1 MLIII
6 IRENTVVVGVIEEVV
21 NLIVAARIV
30 RWKAPVPSL
39 AAVECFS

>member
-30 RWKAPVPSL
+30 R
-39 AAVECFS
+39 

>member
-1 MLIII
+1 
-6 IRENTVVVGVIEEVV
+6 VV